1 MNPIANASWP
11 LKAVVIASLV
21 ALVATMAGA
30 IVCLVALM
38 GLHRLSDEVDWLK
51 VPAWLWYFRA
61 DPQVARWVRAG
72 ALVAGMLF
80 FLAGLGVAQG
90 LRRPL
95 YGQAKFAS
103 EAQIAAGGLRASAGI
118 ILGRANGR
126 YLVFGGSEHVM
137 LYAPTRT
144 GKGVGVVIPNLLN
157 WAGSVVVL
165 DVKRENWAATAGFR
179 AAHGQSVRLFDP
191 LAADGATARYNPL
204 AHIARADAVAT
215 LDELQRI
222 ATMLFPAPPRSDP
235 FWAEAARTG
244 FIGVGAMV
252 AQTPELPLTL
262 GEILRQLTTGEP
274 KTRLLEMIQQRAQNQ
289 TPLSPG
295 CVSALSDF
303 CGAADTTF
311 ASIRQ
316 TLTSR
321 LGLWL
326 NPLVD
331 QATAESDFDLRTL
344 RDQPQSIYL
353 AAAPE
358 NLARIAPLY
367 SLLMQQ
373 LVDLNTRALP
383 NPGQDDR
390 QVLVLLDEFS
400 RLGQAEAIAHG
411 FSFVAGYG
419 LRLLAVLQS
428 PSQLRAQYG
437 QDLADEI
444 MTNCGVEVAFTP
456 KDIKAA
462 QTLSDRLGFFG
473 APAVSRT
480 RPTGLGSGA
489 RSVSQSDQRRALM
502 WPQELLALPPNELL
516 VLRSGV
522 APVRGRKI
530 VYYRDKAFAPRVL
543 APPVI
548 APRTEPSS
556 PGPATKRPMR
566 PMTPDEISGATPLSL
581 DQLDPDAL
589 RLPPGDVTVEQLEAW
604 AVDYIDRA
612 AIQGSQRST
621 R

>member
-1 MNPIANASWP
+1 MSPIANARWP
-11 LKAVVIASLV
+11 LKAAAIAGLI
-21 ALVATMAGA
+21 ALVVVMAGA
-30 IVCLVALM
+30 IACTVALA
-38 GLHRLSDEVDWLK
+38 GLHRLSDDVDWLRT
-51 VPAWLWYFRA
+51 PGWLWYYRA
-61 DPQVARWVRAG
+61 DPQVARWVQAG
-72 ALVAGMLF
+72 ALAATLLLL
-80 FLAGLGVAQG
+80 LAGLGLGQS
-90 LRRPL
+90 LRRPF
-95 YGQAKFAS
+95 YGKAHFAS
-103 EAQIAAGGLRASAGI
+103 EAQIAAGGLRATKGI

-157 WAGSVVVL
+157 WADSVVVL

-179 AAHGQSVRLFDP
+179 AAHGQTVRLFDP

-204 AHIARADAVAT
+204 AHIARADPVAT

-222 ATMLFPAPPRSDP
+222 ATMLFPAPPRGDP

-252 AQTPELPLTL
+252 AQTPDLPFTL

-274 KTRLLEMIQQRAQNQ
+274 KTRLVEVIEQRAQTQ
-289 TPLSPG
+289 TPFSPG
-295 CVSALSDF
+295 CVAALSDF

-344 RDQPQSIYL
+344 RDQRQSIYL

-358 NLARIAPLY
+358 NLVRIAPLY
-367 SLLMQQ
+367 NLLMQQ
-373 LVDLNTRALP
+373 LVDLNTRRLP
-383 NPGQDDR
+383 SPDQPGG

-437 QDLADEI
+437 PDLADEI

-473 APAVSRT
+473 APALSRT
-480 RPTGLGSGA
+480 RPTGFGAGA
-489 RSVSQSDQRRALM
+489 RSVSQSEQRRALM
-502 WPQELLALPPNELL
+502 WPQELLALPPDELL
-516 VLRSGV
+516 VLRGGV

-530 VYYRDKAFAPRVL
+530 VYYRDKAFAPRLRPPPAIL
-543 APPVI
+543 A
-548 APRTEPSS
+548 R
-556 PGPATKRPMR
+556 PGATPQGPTTKPIWRA
-566 PMTPDEISGATPLSL
+566 MTPDEISGRTPLTL
-581 DQLDPDAL
+581 DQLDPDDL
-589 RLPPGDVTVEQLEAW
+589 RLPAGETLTLAQVEAW
-604 AVDYIDRA
+604 ATDYLDRA
-612 AIQGSQRST
+612 AIQRPA

>member
-1 MNPIANASWP
+1 MSPIASAPWP
-11 LKAVVIASLV
+11 FRLAVVVLLAVLALALAGATICIV
-21 ALVATMAGA
+21 ALA
-30 IVCLVALM
+30 
-38 GLHRLSDEVDWLK
+38 GLHRLSTQVDWLRA
-51 VPAWLWYFRA
+51 PAWLWYYRA
-61 DPQVARWVRAG
+61 DPQVGRWVRVG
-72 ALVAGMLF
+72 ALAAGMIWL
-80 FLAGLGVAQG
+80 LAGLGIVQG
-90 LRRPL
+90 ARRPL
-95 YGQAKFAS
+95 YGKARFAS
-103 EAQIAAGGLRASAGI
+103 ETQIVAGGLRAAKGV
-118 ILGRANGR
+118 ILGRANGS
-126 YLVFGGSEHVM
+126 YLIFGGAEHVM

-157 WAGSVVVL
+157 WPDSVVVL
-165 DVKRENWAATAGFR
+165 DIKRENWAATAGFR
-179 AAHGQSVRLFDP
+179 AAHGQAVSLFDP

-204 AHIARADAVAT
+204 AHIDRGDAVAT

-222 ATMLFPAPPRSDP
+222 ATMLFPAPPRGDP

-252 AQTPELPLTL
+252 AQTPGLPFTL

-274 KTRLLEMIQQRAQNQ
+274 KTRLVELIAQRAQAR
-289 TPLSPG
+289 TPLSSG

-344 RDQPQSIYL
+344 RDRRQSIYL

-358 NLARIAPLY
+358 NLVRIAPLY
-367 SLLMQQ
+367 NLLMQQ
-373 LVDLNTRALP
+373 LVDLNTRRLP
-383 NPGQDDR
+383 SPGQQGA
-390 QVLVLLDEFS
+390 QVLVLLDEFA

-428 PSQLRAQYG
+428 PAQLRAQYG

-444 MTNCGVEVAFTP
+444 LTNCGVEVAFTP
-456 KDIKAA
+456 KDLKSA
-462 QTLSDRLGFFG
+462 QTLSERLGFFG
-473 APAVSRT
+473 APALSRT
-480 RPTGLGSGA
+480 RPSGFGSGA
-489 RSVSQSDQRRALM
+489 RSVSESEQRRALM
-502 WPQELLALPPNELL
+502 WPQELLTLPHDELL

-530 VYYRDKAFAPRVL
+530 VYYRDKAFTPRL
-543 APPVI
+543 MPPPAILAGRAPPDHVD
-548 APRTEPSS
+548 APTPIWR
-556 PGPATKRPMR
+556 G
-566 PMTPDEISGATPLSL
+566 MTPDEASGRTPLSL
-581 DQLDPDAL
+581 DQLDPDDL
-589 RLPPGDVTVEQLEAW
+589 GLPPGETLTLAQVEAW
-604 AVDYIDRA
+604 AIDYLDRA
-612 AIQGSQRST
+612 AIQRPSR
-621 R
+621 

>member
-1 MNPIANASWP
+1 MSLVANARWP
-11 LKAVVIASLV
+11 LKVAAVAGLV
-21 ALVATMAGA
+21 ALVAIVAGV
-30 IVCLVALM
+30 IVCMVALM
-38 GLHRLSDEVDWLK
+38 GLHRLSPRIDWLK
-51 VPAWLWYFRA
+51 APAWLWYYRA
-61 DPQVARWVRAG
+61 DHDVARWTRAG
-72 ALVAGMLF
+72 AIAAGMLLS
-80 FLAGLGVAQG
+80 LAGLSLAQAA
-90 LRRPL
+90 RRPL
-95 YGQAKFAS
+95 YGKARFAS
-103 EAQIAAGGLRASAGI
+103 EAQIAAGGLRGAKGI

-126 YLVFGGSEHVM
+126 YLIFGGSEHVM

-157 WAGSVVVL
+157 WADSVVVL

-179 AAHGQSVRLFDP
+179 AAHGQTVRLFDP
-191 LAADGATARYNPL
+191 LAVDGATARYNPL
-204 AHIARADAVAT
+204 AHIVRTDAVAT

-252 AQTPELPLTL
+252 AQTPELPFTL

-274 KTRLLEMIQQRAQNQ
+274 KTRLLDLIAQRAQAQ

-344 RDQPQSIYL
+344 RDQRQSIYL

-358 NLARIAPLY
+358 NLVRIAPLY
-367 SLLMQQ
+367 NLLLQQ
-373 LVDLNTRALP
+373 LVDLNTRRLP
-383 NPGQDDR
+383 GPGGQDA
-390 QVLVLLDEFS
+390 QVLVLLDEFA
-400 RLGQAEAIAHG
+400 RLGQADAIAHG

-462 QTLSDRLGFFG
+462 QMLSERLGFFG
-473 APAVSRT
+473 APALSKT
-480 RPTGLGSGA
+480 RPSGFGTGA
-489 RSVSQSDQRRALM
+489 RSVSQSEQRRALM
-502 WPQELLALPPNELL
+502 WPQELLALPHDQLL
-516 VLRSGV
+516 VLRGGV

-530 VYYRDKAFAPRVL
+530 VYYRDKAFAPRL
-543 APPVI
+543 IAPPAIV
-548 APRTEPSS
+548 APR
-556 PGPATKRPMR
+556 PASDQNQTARPIR
-566 PMTPDEISGATPLSL
+566 RAMTPDEVSGRTPLSL
-581 DQLDPDAL
+581 DQLDPDDL
-589 RLPPGDVTVEQLEAW
+589 GLPAGETLTLAQMEAW
-604 AVDYIDRA
+604 AMDYLDRA
-612 AIQGSQRST
+612 AIQGPSR
-621 R
+621 